1 MRREEK
7 ERNATSLLGSLVLD
21 IDIHPVHLPQL
32 RPASP
37 AWRDWPIVQ
46 VASVR
51 QLLSG
56 LRALSLSSSRP
67 QQSGH
72 QSLTQPL
79 SRRAGWRARQSTNR
93 EQPRPGVAR
102 LRNPPRPPRAEVRSG
117 EREGSKEG
125 REEAADR
132 ARPLRLSSL
141 VASTVSHLM
150 CSVRLARVV
159 PPFPHWQLAREEP
172 ECSIG

>member
-7 ERNATSLLGSLVLD
+7 ERNAASLLGSLDLD

-37 AWRDWPIVQ
+37 TWRDWPIVQ

-72 QSLTQPL
+72 QSLSHSVGEQDGERASRQTESSLDPAWLGYAIHHGLHARKYAVERERGVRKEERKQRTGRARSVCLPL
-79 SRRAGWRARQSTNR
+79 SQVQS
-93 EQPRPGVAR
+93 V
-102 LRNPPRPPRAEVRSG
+102 
-117 EREGSKEG
+117 
-125 REEAADR
+125 
-132 ARPLRLSSL
+132 
-141 VASTVSHLM
+141 
-150 CSVRLARVV
+150 
-159 PPFPHWQLAREEP
+159 
-172 ECSIG
+172 I